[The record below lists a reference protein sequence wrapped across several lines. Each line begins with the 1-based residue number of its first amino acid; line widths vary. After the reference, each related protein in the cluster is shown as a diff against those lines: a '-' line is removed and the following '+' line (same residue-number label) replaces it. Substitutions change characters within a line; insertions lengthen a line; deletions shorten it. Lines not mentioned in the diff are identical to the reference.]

1 MNKPSIFQKFL
12 RELRKAA
19 SWGSHELTWR
29 EKRQLFESFHRMV
42 RKHLPEGGW
51 KYAGCQFKSR
61 NGQCERIFFSSITDQ
76 KLELWVDVGVG
87 IRFANVEEI
96 WRRAQNLEGT
106 ISHWTVFG
114 AVDHYIRKPLHF
126 FQIDRPSD
134 IEFFEPSICE
144 VIEQACVPF
153 WKRFATVADA
163 DREWNHRPFE
173 FPRDVGDVFH
183 HATRSVI
190 VAKLANNPA
199 FEKIVAIRREEVRR
213 ILDITLLV
221 KGLAEFD
228 RLVEWLR
235 KEPIPAELI

>member
-1 MNKPSIFQKFL
+1 
-12 RELRKAA
+12 
-19 SWGSHELTWR
+19 
-29 EKRQLFESFHRMV
+29 MV

-61 NGQCERIFFSSITDQ
+61 NGNCERIFFASITDQ
-76 KLELWVDVGVG
+76 ELELWVKVAVG
-87 IRFANVEEI
+87 IRFANIEEI
-96 WRRAQNLEGT
+96 WRRSQNLEGT
-106 ISHWTVFG
+106 SDHWTVFG
-114 AVDHYIRKPLHF
+114 AVSHYIRNAQLRYR
-126 FQIDRPSD
+126 IDRPSD

-163 DREWNHRPFE
+163 DREWNHRQFE
-173 FPRDVGDVFH
+173 FHRDAADVFH
-183 HATRSVI
+183 NATRSVI
-190 VAKLANNPA
+190 VAKLANNTA
-199 FEKIVAIRREEVRR
+199 FEKIVAMRREEVTQ

-235 KEPIPAELI
+235 KEVGF